1 MKAVIRGTTIS
12 YNARR
17 IRENYAQQNNL
28 KLRIKELESQL
39 QNTPKDCR
47 LQYQMIVTKHKLNLL
62 EQEGTI
68 TKLTAAR
75 QIYFEQANKPG
86 RWLSYKLK
94 KEKEKGVIYQL
105 IDGKG
110 DPQQGIEQQKEIACR
125 YFEDLYKK
133 EEVNEDTI
141 RSYLGET
148 KDKVNWT

>member
-17 IRENYAQQNNL
+17 NRENYTQQNNL

-39 QNTPKDCR
+39 QNTSKDRR

-62 EQEGTI
+62 EQEGLI
-68 TKLTAAR
+68 TELMAAR

-94 KEKEKGVIYQL
+94 KLSINRWKGGSPTRNRTEKRN
-105 IDGKG
+105 
-110 DPQQGIEQQKEIACR
+110 CM
-125 YFEDLYKK
+125 
-133 EEVNEDTI
+133 
-141 RSYLGET
+141 
-148 KDKVNWT
+148 